1 MSYERATELTEAC
14 MFIAP
19 RNGQPPWFISPL
31 CISTGMLLI
40 AAGLPLYKRR
50 IPPNR
55 FYGVRLPG
63 TLRDADAWYE
73 VNERA
78 GRDIAAVG
86 ALFLACYI
94 GVQLFATSWD
104 PAIRTLV
111 PVVVLIISLIAQ
123 TISLFVIMRR
133 VSLRMAKRRR

>member
-1 MSYERATELTEAC
+1 

-19 RNGQPPWFISPL
+19 RSAQLPWFIAPL
-31 CISTGMLLI
+31 CISSGVLLV
-40 AAGLPLYKRR
+40 ALGLPLYQRR

-55 FYGVRLPG
+55 LYGVRVPR
-63 TLRDADAWYE
+63 TLRDEDVWYE
-73 VNERA
+73 VNQRA
-78 GRDIAAVG
+78 GRDTAIVG
-86 ALFLACYI
+86 ALFLVCYV

-123 TISLFVIMRR
+123 TILLFVFMRR
-133 VSLRMAKRRR
+133 VSPRLSKRRP